1 MDSLQTQVLGSMQ
14 FQSGESEPAALT
26 LDQSGMIQDCTD
38 AGAELFGFSRNELA
52 QHHISLLF
60 PQLSDT
66 ALLSNGLIN
75 SRLLFLSHC
84 GHLFWAIDR
93 DGEAFF
99 SELFFSQLGYGERPI
114 LRVIV
119 RPSDGTPSPNA

>member
-1 MDSLQTQVLGSMQ
+1 MDALQTQFFGSMQ
-14 FQSGESEPAALT
+14 YQSGMGEPAALT

-38 AGAELFGFSRNELA
+38 AGEELFGFSRSELA

-84 GHLFWAIDR
+84 GHLFWAMDR

-99 SELFFSQLGYGERPI
+99 SELFFSQLEYGAHPI

-119 RPSDGTPSPNA
+119 RPSDGAPRPNA